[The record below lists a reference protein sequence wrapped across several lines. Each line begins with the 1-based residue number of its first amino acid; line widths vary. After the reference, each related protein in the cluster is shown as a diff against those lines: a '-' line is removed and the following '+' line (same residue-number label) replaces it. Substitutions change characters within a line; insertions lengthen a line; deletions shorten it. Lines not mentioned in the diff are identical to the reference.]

1 MEAYAMI
8 HEQAK
13 AALAELFAAADTLR
27 PGNIFVI
34 GCSTSE
40 VMGRMIGTG
49 SSEEAAKAIMDAVL
63 PEVKKRGLF
72 LAVQCCEHLNRCLVV
87 ERECL
92 EKYGLQ
98 QVWVRPQLHA
108 GGAFAMQALVRFED
122 YVMAED
128 LKGRASAG
136 MDIGGTFIGMHMH
149 PVVVPVH
156 AKTRK
161 IGAAN
166 VTMARTRPK
175 YVGGPRAAY
184 DEMPHPKA

>member
-1 MEAYAMI
+1 MDIYEMI
-8 HEQAK
+8 HSQAVQ
-13 AALAELFAAADTLR
+13 AMDELMEAADTLR
-27 PGNIFVI
+27 KGDILVV

-40 VMGRMIGTG
+40 VMGKMIGTG
-49 SSEEAAKAIMDAVL
+49 SNVDAARAIMDAVL
-63 PEVKKRGLF
+63 PRIKEKGLY
-72 LAVQCCEHLNRCLVV
+72 LAVQCCEHLNRSLVV
-87 ERECL
+87 ERECMD
-92 EKYGLQ
+92 KYNLQ

-108 GGAFAMQALVRFED
+108 GGAFAMQALERFED
-122 YVMAED
+122 HVMVED

-136 MDIGGTFIGMHMH
+136 MDIGGTLIGMHLH

-161 IGAAN
+161 IGEAN

-184 DEMPHPKA
+184 DEMPKR